1 MTVVCFCEAGV
12 IVTAGVVV
20 TAEGVADLRINGVV
34 CFCRNGVAIVA
45 G

>member
-12 IVTAGVVV
+12 IVTAGV
-20 TAEGVADLRINGVV
+20 EGVADLRINGVV
-34 CFCRNGVAIVA
+34 CFWRIGVTVVA